1 MPRIDAPTIAEHR
14 AQRRRAL
21 LDAARA
27 LLVDHP
33 HEAPS
38 LTAVAARAGLPRSS
52 VYEYFSSGED
62 MLLELVH
69 EVLPNWSRQVNDAMD
84 TAGTPAEKVLAYATA
99 NLRLVAAGEHA
110 LATALI
116 QSVPGDQ
123 VNASTQL
130 MHEEMS
136 RPLRAALDRLGVPD
150 PDATARLISSVVYTA
165 SRMIEDGADTASV
178 DARVRELLSPFLLGH
193 LDAEGRPRLGA

>member
-1 MPRIDAPTIAEHR
+1 VPRIDAPTIAEHR

-27 LLVDHP
+27 LLVDNP

-38 LTAVAARAGLPRSS
+38 LTAVATRAGLPRSS
-52 VYEYFSSGED
+52 VYEYFSSRKD
-62 MLLELVH
+62 VLLELVQ
-69 EVLPNWSRQVNDAMD
+69 EVLPNWSRRVNAGMDAAD
-84 TAGTPAEKVLAYATA
+84 TPAEKVLAYATA
-99 NLRLVAAGEHA
+99 NLRLVAAGEQA

-136 RPLRAALDRLGVPD
+136 RPLRAALDQLGVPD
-150 PDATARLISSVVYTA
+150 PATSARLISSIVYTA

-178 DARVRELLSPFLLGH
+178 DARVRELLTPFLLAH
-193 LDAEGRPRLGA
+193 VERPVDDRRTN

>member
-38 LTAVAARAGLPRSS
+38 LAAVAARAGLPRSS
-52 VYEYFSSGED
+52 VYEYFPSGRD
-62 MLLELVH
+62 LLLELVQ
-69 EVLPNWSRQVNDAMD
+69 EVLPNWSRRVNAAMD
-84 TAGTPAEKVLAYATA
+84 AAAGPGEKVLAYATA
-99 NLRLVAAGEHA
+99 NLHLVAAGEHA

-116 QSVPGDQ
+116 RSVPGDQ
-123 VNASTQL
+123 VDASTQL
-130 MHEEMS
+130 MHDEMS
-136 RPLRAALDRLGVPD
+136 RPLLAALNRLGVPD
-150 PDATARLISSVVYTA
+150 AGATARLISAIVYTG
-165 SRMIEDGADTASV
+165 SRMIEDGADVDSV
-178 DARVRELLSPFLLGH
+178 GARVRELLGPFVLSPS
-193 LDAEGRPRLGA
+193 PPPP